1 MNWGKIMIIA
11 VVAEIILI
19 LGFNYQLDSPN
30 ETFHFGHYV
39 WLIIIAVIFLWA
51 WRKKRRENRRYGWF
65 KKRLAK
71 MTRDQISMMVAGSL
85 LITFSLLLFS
95 CLKVL
100 SEPIGGRDIAVIAI
114 TAISGL
120 GFAGGGL
127 FFEEAYRFV
136 KNWREKIRK
145 LLARIP
151 FHKKAPD
158 SVNHAA

>member
-1 MNWGKIMIIA
+1 MIIA

-19 LGFNYQLDSPN
+19 IGFNYQLEGS
-30 ETFHFGHYV
+30 ESLHFGHYV
-39 WLIIIAVIFLWA
+39 WLIMIVVIFFWA
-51 WRKKRRENRRYGWF
+51 WRKKRRENRRYGWL

-71 MTRDQISMMVAGSL
+71 MTGDQVSMVLAGSL

-120 GFAGGGL
+120 GFAGGSL
-127 FFEEAYRFV
+127 FFEEVGRFV
-136 KNWREKIRK
+136 KSWREKIRK
-145 LLARIP
+145 LLARTP
-151 FHKKAPD
+151 FHKKSPG
-158 SVNHAA
+158 SVTRAA